1 MLLLETHHSTLRE
14 LRRTLLPVRV
24 EPVRRV
30 QSHLHVER
38 LSRSIPPPLR
48 LQNLSVLTDLPRQY
62 RLVLACL
69 LLGAENDIPHR
80 PGRAS
85 PPKAP
90 SASTSPSS
98 LTNTSSAAPNPYP

>member
-85 PPKAP
+85 PKAL
-90 SASTSPSS
+90 SASTSQCS
-98 LTNTSSAAPNPYP
+98 LSNTSAAGGSPYP